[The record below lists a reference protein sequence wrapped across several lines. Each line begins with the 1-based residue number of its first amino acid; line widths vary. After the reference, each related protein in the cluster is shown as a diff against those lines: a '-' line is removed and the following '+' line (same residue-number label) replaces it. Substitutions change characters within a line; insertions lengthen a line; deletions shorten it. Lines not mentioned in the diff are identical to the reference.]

1 MKRLRYCCFFIL
13 LLPLAGWA
21 QIDGHWVG
29 TLTEGEREYP
39 LEVYIKRSG
48 SRIEARTF
56 VHLNDTLQIEMKAN
70 GLWHRDRSLN
80 LYDLELLNPQQFQ
93 HLAELP
99 FLRTYQMIYHRS
111 FDDRL
116 MEGWWQEKH
125 RNTYDPERR
134 KGFLQL
140 QRVEVTAP

>member
-1 MKRLRYCCFFIL
+1 LKSLLYLFF
-13 LLPLAGWA
+13 LLPLTGWS

-39 LEVYIKRSG
+39 FEVYIKLNG

-56 VHLNDTLQIEMKAN
+56 IHLNDTLQIEMQAN

-80 LYDLELLNPQQFQ
+80 LYDLELLNPHQFQ
-93 HLAELP
+93 YGEELP

-111 FDDRL
+111 FHDRL

-125 RNTYDPERR
+125 RNTYDPKRR